1 SLQLA
6 GGRTACEGRVEVKHQ
21 GEWGTVCS
29 FGWSK
34 NNDPV
39 VCRQMGCA
47 NSTEENPAVSINS
60 FGLGSGRIWRSD
72 VRCTGAES
80 ALWNC
85 PHDSEFLRYCSH
97 NYDIGVICPVTLGSL
112 VDHTEVQ
119 LDDGPNPCSGNLKVK
134 HVESWGSIC
143 ELDEDLITANV
154 ICRELNCGA
163 AVPPPR
169 NIKYT
174 ERRDR
179 LWDEDIVCA
188 GNESII
194 FQCPRVPRYGRNC
207 TNPYY
212 PYVHCQGS
220 FNDFRLVSDS
230 DACSGRVELLY
241 AGHWGTLCKSHWD
254 LPAANVLCRQLHC
267 GVAQSLP
274 KGGQFGKGD
283 GTVWKDKFHCS
294 GTESHLSDCSS
305 TALGYSACLES
316 DTAGVVCTGKQLE
329 RKLQIFDQQ
338 WVDGEGGWHSRV
350 QMQALWLGV
359 LVYGRCV
366 KEEIAELKRVGC
378 VCQVFTTWQGSRQGV
393 GRQHDKQGF
402 NKAEQK
408 VNKKTTSQ
416 NINPESLRL
425 VDGGSHCAGKLE
437 FLHTDT
443 WSRVVDDQ
451 WDINKAHTVCAQ
463 LHCGDAT
470 DVFRDKVKTPSS
482 DRVTWN
488 RIAAEI
494 NQTQSNHGI
503 TASSS
508 SAGTYPD
515 QDMDVGVIC
524 SGYHL
529 LFTSWLHEGVTEAV
543 TFFSTDVIVYLHI
556 YVFGSWLMLL
566 VRRMFLHK
574 IYLDIFFCS
583 PVESRRLRLA
593 AGLGRCS
600 GRVEVYHQGEW
611 GTVCDDH
618 WDQREAEVVCKQLG
632 CGHAISATT
641 MAHHGRGSGK
651 IWLDDLKCAG
661 NESVLWECNS
671 TAWGQHNCGHKED
684 AGVICSE
691 FTDLRLAGGSHAC
704 EGRLEIYYN
713 GTWGSVCGNR
723 LVSDTVS
730 VICSQLGCGSNGKAM
745 GRFEYGPGIEP
756 YWLDD
761 IECRKGDQS
770 LWQCP
775 SYSWSQKSCM
785 YTEIAQIKCK
795 NKDRLRLIG
804 GQNNCSGRV
813 EIFYQ
818 GVWGTVCD
826 DSWDMNDAEV
836 VCRQLGC
843 GSAQAAVGEAMFG
856 YGKGPIWMDEVNC
869 KGNEEALHDCSSLP
883 WNTSDCRHKEDA
895 GVSCKGKFYSW
906 FLLNDRHS
914 ELILRFTLSVLPL
927 RYCVPFGLSVWP
939 NHLHLNC
946 IHLFCVDFV
955 GLYNTS

>member
-1 SLQLA
+1 SA
-6 GGRTACEGRVEVKHQ
+6 K
-21 GEWGTVCS
+21 
-29 FGWSK
+29 
-34 NNDPV
+34 
-39 VCRQMGCA
+39 
-47 NSTEENPAVSINS
+47 
-60 FGLGSGRIWRSD
+60 IWEKMYQPILS
-72 VRCTGAES
+72 
-80 ALWNC
+80 
-85 PHDSEFLRYCSH
+85 
-97 NYDIGVICPVTLGSL
+97 ICPLSRYEYLLMSKYITLCL
-112 VDHTEVQ
+112 VVVF
-119 LDDGPNPCSGNLKVK
+119 LK
-134 HVESWGSIC
+134 
-143 ELDEDLITANV
+143 
-154 ICRELNCGA
+154 
-163 AVPPPR
+163 
-169 NIKYT
+169 
-174 ERRDR
+174 
-179 LWDEDIVCA
+179 
-188 GNESII
+188 
-194 FQCPRVPRYGRNC
+194 
-207 TNPYY
+207 
-212 PYVHCQGS
+212 
-220 FNDFRLVSDS
+220 LVSDN
-230 DACSGRVELLY
+230 DMCSGRVDLLH
-241 AGHWGTLCKSHWD
+241 AGQWGTLCNSHWD

-267 GVAQSLP
+267 GIAQSLP

-283 GTVWKDKFHCS
+283 GTVWNDKFHCS
-294 GTESHLSDCSS
+294 GTESHLSECSS
-305 TALGYSACLES
+305 TALGY
-316 DTAGVVCTGKQLE
+316 
-329 RKLQIFDQQ
+329 
-338 WVDGEGGWHSRV
+338 
-350 QMQALWLGV
+350 
-359 LVYGRCV
+359 
-366 KEEIAELKRVGC
+366 
-378 VCQVFTTWQGSRQGV
+378 
-393 GRQHDKQGF
+393 
-402 NKAEQK
+402 
-408 VNKKTTSQ
+408 
-416 NINPESLRL
+416 
-425 VDGGSHCAGKLE
+425 
-437 FLHTDT
+437 
-443 WSRVVDDQ
+443 
-451 WDINKAHTVCAQ
+451 
-463 LHCGDAT
+463 
-470 DVFRDKVKTPSS
+470 
-482 DRVTWN
+482 
-488 RIAAEI
+488 
-494 NQTQSNHGI
+494 
-503 TASSS
+503 
-508 SAGTYPD
+508 
-515 QDMDVGVIC
+515 
-524 SGYHL
+524 
-529 LFTSWLHEGVTEAV
+529 
-543 TFFSTDVIVYLHI
+543 STDVIVYLHI
-556 YVFGSWLMLL
+556 DVFGSWFMLL

-574 IYLDIFFCS
+574 IYLDIFSCS

-600 GRVEVYHQGEW
+600 GRVEVYHQGKW

-671 TAWGQHNCGHKED
+671 TAWGTEPDISKTSKAETFSLPTQMSPGRHDFNMPPDGQQ
-684 AGVICSE
+684 
-691 FTDLRLAGGSHAC
+691 FTDLRLVGGTHAC

-713 GTWGSVCGNR
+713 GTWGSVCENR
-723 LVSDTVS
+723 FVSDTVS

-795 NKDRLRLIG
+795 SNDIFSHEYDRLRLIG

-927 RYCVPFGLSVWP
+927 RYCVPFGLSVCTYIISWSSSAWSASFP
-939 NHLHLNC
+939 YVAASILQSGFDDIVPIGSSAEAGLPVCHSVRHIEAKCFLPSVTDLNGYKIQSTDAASPC
-946 IHLFCVDFV
+946 FQCTTTFWHTWLTPSNERHSQAI
-955 GLYNTS
+955 